1 MLDDRL
7 LDGVHQVFPDVPPVR
22 DMDRIRG
29 AEPSGLGVS
38 GRPVTA
44 YHLDAGMV
52 GEPGSHRCRGPVGQQ
67 VDRTARVDVY
77 QDRAVVVSLAQG
89 ELVHSEHPWCVH
101 FRLRKA
107 AYQPQERRPAR
118 PDRERVRPGG
128 RRPGPPASP
137 PPFAAPSA
145 AQRFVSRAGRSAR
158 RPARRTW
165 PAGRRGRGSGT
176 AGPVTRSPRDDRRL
190 RCRRGGVSA
199 VHSARRRRASRT
211 RSPLRRRAGPHDHQ
225 LAVDHCTFEH
235 NAFDPVEPQVLEEHI
250 THGRS

>member
-7 LDGVHQVFPDVPPVR
+7 LDGFHQVFPDVPPVR

-52 GEPGSHRCRGPVGQQ
+52 GEPGSHRRRGPVGQQ
-67 VDRTARVDVY
+67 VNRTARVDVH

-118 PDRERVRPGG
+118 PDRERVRQTGA
-128 RRPGPPASP
+128 GPARPASITATFCSTVCSP
-137 PPFAAPSA
+137 ALRLPCRKVSPSTSTNVA
-145 AQRFVSRAGRSAR
+145 CRQARSRQRN
-158 RPARRTW
+158 RRTCN
-165 PAGRRGRGSGT
+165 S
-176 AGPVTRSPRDDRRL
+176 
-190 RCRRGGVSA
+190 
-199 VHSARRRRASRT
+199 
-211 RSPLRRRAGPHDHQ
+211 
-225 LAVDHCTFEH
+225 
-235 NAFDPVEPQVLEEHI
+235 I
-250 THGRS
+250 TT